1 MIRRPPRSTRTDTL
15 FPYTTLFR
23 SSCFAHEWPSG
34 CRLRGAALIPAAE
47 SNTLAYI
54 VCDPKTSHVTD
65 YIVRVAGHTLDN
77 WTVWPVVAMA
87 AFSQFEQC
95 PAQRLKRFG
104 LAAQFL
110 GAGDGEGLDL
120 GAGTLAVAPQPQQ
133 TSDILDRKAEVT
145 GIGDEPQTMDIGIR
159 IVAIAAVPALRRRDQ
174 TDLLIMADHP
184 LRDAARL

>member
-1 MIRRPPRSTRTDTL
+1 
-15 FPYTTLFR
+15 
-23 SSCFAHEWPSG
+23 
-34 CRLRGAALIPAAE
+34 
-47 SNTLAYI
+47 
-54 VCDPKTSHVTD
+54 
-65 YIVRVAGHTLDN
+65 
-77 WTVWPVVAMA
+77 MA
-87 AFSQFEQC
+87 AFSHVGQC

-184 LRDAARL
+184 LREDRKSVVSGKSVSVRVDLGGSRLIKNKNPTHKL

>member
-1 MIRRPPRSTRTDTL
+1 MRISDW
-15 FPYTTLFR
+15 
-23 SSCFAHEWPSG
+23 SSD
-34 CRLRGAALIPAAE
+34 
-47 SNTLAYI
+47 
-54 VCDPKTSHVTD
+54 VCSSD
-65 YIVRVAGHTLDN
+65 LDN

-159 IVAIAAVPALRRRDQ
+159 IVGIATVPAIGRTSMRE
-174 TDLLIMADHP
+174 
-184 LRDAARL
+184 

>member
-1 MIRRPPRSTRTDTL
+1 
-15 FPYTTLFR
+15 
-23 SSCFAHEWPSG
+23 
-34 CRLRGAALIPAAE
+34 
-47 SNTLAYI
+47 
-54 VCDPKTSHVTD
+54 
-65 YIVRVAGHTLDN
+65 
-77 WTVWPVVAMA
+77 MA

-110 GAGDGEGLDL
+110 GAGDGEGLYL

-145 GIGDEPQTMDIGIR
+145 GIGDEPQTKDIGIR

-174 TDLLIMADHP
+174 NRSEEHP
-184 LRDAARL
+184 SELQALMRSSYAVVCLKKKNG